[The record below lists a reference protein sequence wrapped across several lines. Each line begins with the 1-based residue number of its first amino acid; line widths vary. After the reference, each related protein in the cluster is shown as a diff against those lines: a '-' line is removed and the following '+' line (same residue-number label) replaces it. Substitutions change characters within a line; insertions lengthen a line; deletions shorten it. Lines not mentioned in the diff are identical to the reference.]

1 MDSVEKREEVRKI
14 QVTGR
19 GSYIVSLPKYWVKQ
33 RNLERREQ
41 IVFSIE
47 DDGSLRITPR
57 TKIKK
62 KKFHE
67 TTIYVSENQ
76 DLESLTRK
84 MIALYLMGF
93 NFIRIKTSK
102 ERFGSEQTDNIRNFV
117 RSKLVGT
124 EVVTESPNEIALQV
138 LISYPE
144 LTVENALRRMVI
156 ITLSMVKDAVMAFI
170 NVDKELALEILK
182 MDNEVDR
189 FGFYIVR
196 QLKTASQDRSI
207 IPHIGLTTGR
217 DIIGYR
223 LVGKSVER
231 TADHAAKIATIV
243 SQMRQPI
250 MPKLAQKID
259 KMCKLSMDIF
269 QEALT
274 SLYRR
279 DYDMAEDVVK
289 KSKKN
294 QTLEREI
301 ISDVMKQKLD
311 PVQMSLLRLM
321 IESLSRVGEYGSDIA
336 EVVLNLTAVTTVDH
350 IKS

>member
-1 MDSVEKREEVRKI
+1 
-14 QVTGR
+14 
-19 GSYIVSLPKYWVKQ
+19 
-33 RNLERREQ
+33 
-41 IVFSIE
+41 
-47 DDGSLRITPR
+47 
-57 TKIKK
+57 
-62 KKFHE
+62 
-67 TTIYVSENQ
+67 
-76 DLESLTRK
+76 
-84 MIALYLMGF
+84 MGF

-102 ERFGSEQTDNIRNFV
+102 ERFGSKETDNIRDFV
-117 RSKLVGT
+117 RNKLVGT

-144 LTVENALRRMVI
+144 LSVENALRRMVI
-156 ITLSMVKDAVMAFI
+156 ITLSMVKDATRAFI
-170 NVDKELALEILK
+170 NMDKELAQEISK

-207 IPHIGLTTGR
+207 IHHIGLATGR

-250 MPKLAQKID
+250 KSKLAQKID

-269 QEALT
+269 QESLT
-274 SLYRR
+274 SLYKR
-279 DYDMAEDVVK
+279 DYHMAEDVVK

-294 QTLEREI
+294 QTLQQEI
-301 ISDVMKQKLD
+301 INDVMKQKSD
-311 PVQMSLLRLM
+311 PVQTSLLRLM

-336 EVVLNLTAVTTVDH
+336 EVVLNLTAVTTVENPD
-350 IKS
+350 S